1 MFYFC
6 LLSLL
11 VCIWVVF
18 FNGAERLEG
27 TWLGYF
33 EFGEFAD
40 KAKYIKAAA
49 WLGLAATALGLVYS
63 LL

>member
-6 LLSLL
+6 LLNLL

-49 WLGLAATALGLVYS
+49 WVGLAVTAFGLVYS
-63 LL
+63 L

>member
-1 MFYFC
+1 MFYLC
-6 LLSLL
+6 LFGLL
-11 VCIWVVF
+11 VCIWVAF

-40 KAKYIKAAA
+40 NAKYIKAAA
-49 WLGLAATALGLVYS
+49 WVGLAVFAFGLVYG
-63 LL
+63 